1 MCSLLIKGSKT
12 GPDAF
17 TWYQMGVESH
27 LRITNLYEY
36 YMASVDLDAV
46 LELPK
51 VILMYFSFQ
60 SNLDYEHSAFLYA
73 YLLKH
78 RKDYEELYEHYE
90 PRMERFVIDQ
100 IQKQHIN
107 RHLAILYQEFLSP
120 AIVTEAM
127 AKPLS
132 RLLFAH
138 MVRVD
143 DSRMRKVI
151 VSRRGI

>member
-1 MCSLLIKGSKT
+1 MRILQEVCSLLIKGSKT

-90 PRMERFVIDQ
+90 REWSGSSLTRS
-100 IQKQHIN
+100 
-107 RHLAILYQEFLSP
+107 RSSILTDIWQYCIRNSCLR
-120 AIVTEAM
+120 
-127 AKPLS
+127 PL
-132 RLLFAH
+132 
-138 MVRVD
+138 
-143 DSRMRKVI
+143 
-151 VSRRGI
+151 